1 MIKKNYYFLVA
12 GLPDLALDQGKLVYG
27 TAFFREE
34 LKSQLPEAD
43 YRLFELL
50 LLPEDNRNLL
60 SLIRKE
66 NKSLTT
72 SGVYSPDV
80 LAEAV
85 KEPGRLRPYMNRFI
99 EGVLAENRVFPELS
113 LENEL
118 TALYYEEMTGTRNEF
133 LKGWFTF
140 ELNLRNVMVVLSARR
155 HNLPVEHQVIGNGTI
170 AETIRKSNA
179 RDLGIGSE
187 WHYIEKVVQ
196 IAESEDI
203 LAREKAADLLR
214 WSFLDELNTFNYFSL
229 EVLIAYFLK
238 LSMIERW
245 LQLDPATGEEMFR
258 RLLDTLKKSYE
269 FPTEFSIKDGR
280 K

>member
-27 TAFFREE
+27 TAIFREE
-34 LKSQLPEAD
+34 LKNQLPEAD
-43 YRLFELL
+43 YRLFEMLF
-50 LLPEDNRNLL
+50 LPEDNRNLL
-60 SLIRKE
+60 TLIRKE
-66 NKSLTT
+66 DKPLT
-72 SGVYSPDV
+72 SAGVYPPDV

-99 EGVLAENRVFPELS
+99 EGILAENRVFPELS

-118 TALYYEEMTGTRNEF
+118 TALYYEEMTGTRNGFMKE
-133 LKGWFTF
+133 WFTF

-155 HNLPVEHQVIGNGTI
+155 HNLPVEHQVIGNSAI

-187 WHYIEKVVQ
+187 WHWIEKVVQ
-196 IAESEDI
+196 IAETEDI
-203 LAREKAADLLR
+203 LAREKATDMLR
-214 WSFLDELNTFNYFSL
+214 WNFLDELNTFNYFSL